1 MNPED
6 KKDQLLAL
14 TREVKDYIHKE
25 AGSFSKDKIEKK
37 GKNDLVSY
45 VDKTAEKMI
54 VEGCRDILP
63 EAGFIAEEG
72 TSDVKGEQYNWIID
86 PLDGTTNFTHS
97 LPIFSVSIA
106 LAEGKDILL
115 GVVHEVNLDE
125 CFHAVKGKGAYLNG
139 SPITVSKENDLSESL
154 LATGFPYQALDKM
167 DEYLEIMKYLMQNT
181 HGLRRMGSAAVDLAY
196 VACGRFEGFFEYSLK
211 PWDIAAGALLVQ
223 EAGGKITDFSNG
235 DDYLFRGDVLAANA
249 VHQDMQK
256 LISKSW

>member
-14 TREVKDYIHKE
+14 TREVKDYIFKE
-25 AGSFSKDKIEKK
+25 AGEFSKDKIEKK

-72 TSDVKGEQYNWIID
+72 TSNVKGEQYNWIID

-97 LPIFSVSIA
+97 LPIFSISIA

-125 CFHAVKGKGAYLNG
+125 CFYAVKGKGAYLND

-154 LATGFPYQALDKM
+154 LATGFPYQAFDKM
-167 DEYLEIMKYLMQNT
+167 DDYLMIMKYFMQNT
-181 HGLRRMGSAAVDLAY
+181 HGLRRLGSAAVDLAY

-223 EAGGKITDFSNG
+223 EAGGKVTDFSNG
-235 DDYLFRGDVLAANA
+235 DDYLFRGDILAANG